1 MDNNVNTPDAVKLVL
16 DPEKDEVSGVNA
28 KAINLYIP
36 AEFPGIAKETLEF
49 LNRVGLH
56 YASKTDGFSACL
68 VEDGGRELDISCE
81 VFIRADDSV
90 WVHFNEDNE
99 QHALLG
105 SVEEFSE
112 KIALAMAKERQSA
125 APKMGV

>member
-1 MDNNVNTPDAVKLVL
+1 MERNANTPEAVKLVL
-16 DPEKDEVSGVNA
+16 DPEKDEVSGISA
-28 KAINLYIP
+28 EAIQLYIP
-36 AEFPGIAKETLEF
+36 TGFPGIAKETLEF

-56 YASKTDGFSACL
+56 YASKFDGFSACI
-68 VEDGGRELDISCE
+68 VEAGGRELDASCE

-90 WVHFNEDNE
+90 WVHFNEDDE
-99 QHALLG
+99 QHAWLG

-112 KIALAMAKERQSA
+112 KVRLAIAKEQQSA